1 MGPLALVG
9 DELREGRLVAPIKEP
24 AIRTRGYFV
33 YAPEASSEAPA
44 VTALRQ
50 WLVNAGNLADT
61 EYPTYLASNRC

>member
-1 MGPLALVG
+1 M
-9 DELREGRLVAPIKEP
+9 APIKEP

-50 WLVNAGNLADT
+50 WLVNAGSLAEI
-61 EYPTYLASNRC
+61 EYPTYLASKRS